1 MLVVNY
7 EITSYGSI
15 NDKFIDL
22 NNNSNTSYLIVA
34 ITLVY

>member
-7 EITSYGSI
+7 EITSYKSI
-15 NDKFIDL
+15 NDKSIDL
-22 NNNSNTSYLIVA
+22 NNNSNTAYLIVA